1 MPVTT
6 RSMRRRH
13 QLQLSYPESNIVHS
27 SVSNL
32 ASDDFS
38 DSVPDLNDQ
47 HLSSSSSSDE
57 SSTLLLD
64 DEDFKIEISNFQI
77 SCGESTPEV
86 VSSPHNLEI
95 PSIVNMESD
104 CADEK
109 PVIHHDP
116 SLSTQDMIVKTLE
129 AISSQMLCNYQ
140 HLQDQ
145 LTKTANDIQRLTQEN
160 ETFRSEIRREL
171 ENVLPCSSLPAATTV
186 VPVPSVPTLTS
197 NPDMQSS
204 VVSSTSPPGD
214 FQTQMLLMLN
224 ETFSKL
230 STALTDNKSADT
242 KSEWPKFSGDPKK
255 FRTWYLAIMTQLS
268 VAPWSSLYDPV
279 SNMAVSSTTDASLNS
294 KLYAKLISSL
304 EGQALQNM
312 VARKH
317 VRTNGLLL
325 LRELQHMYKPRNV
338 PEMIA
343 AKTGE
348 FGLILKGC
356 PMKLLMHIIIDFRS
370 SLRISV
376 RLKKLSPIA
385 VPFVILSLLLG
396 QTSNQFKI
404 VIVWGIYQLSGK
416 QKIGQ

>member
-1 MPVTT
+1 
-6 RSMRRRH
+6 
-13 QLQLSYPESNIVHS
+13 
-27 SVSNL
+27 
-32 ASDDFS
+32 
-38 DSVPDLNDQ
+38 
-47 HLSSSSSSDE
+47 
-57 SSTLLLD
+57 
-64 DEDFKIEISNFQI
+64 
-77 SCGESTPEV
+77 
-86 VSSPHNLEI
+86 
-95 PSIVNMESD
+95 
-104 CADEK
+104 
-109 PVIHHDP
+109 
-116 SLSTQDMIVKTLE
+116 
-129 AISSQMLCNYQ
+129 
-140 HLQDQ
+140 
-145 LTKTANDIQRLTQEN
+145 
-160 ETFRSEIRREL
+160 
-171 ENVLPCSSLPAATTV
+171 
-186 VPVPSVPTLTS
+186 LTS

-204 VVSSTSPPGD
+204 AVSSTSPPGD

-348 FGLILKGC
+348 FWSNTKRMSHETIDAYYNRFQELLEDLSEAEEVISDRSAIRHFIFTLGSDFESIQNSYRLGNLPIEWKTEDWPTILVLCRDYYNSINPQGPTKKDKDNTSEGNT
-356 PMKLLMHIIIDFRS
+356 IS
-370 SLRISV
+370 QAERIAHHKKV
-376 RLKKLSPIA
+376 RLWFLNPVKYCKEITGEQQKHPGKCISP
-385 VPFVILSLLLG
+385 SLMPRR
-396 QTSNQFKI
+396 I
-404 VIVWGIYQLSGK
+404 VT
-416 QKIGQ
+416 

>member
-1 MPVTT
+1 M
-6 RSMRRRH
+6 M
-13 QLQLSYPESNIVHS
+13 
-27 SVSNL
+27 
-32 ASDDFS
+32 
-38 DSVPDLNDQ
+38 
-47 HLSSSSSSDE
+47 
-57 SSTLLLD
+57 
-64 DEDFKIEISNFQI
+64 
-77 SCGESTPEV
+77 
-86 VSSPHNLEI
+86 
-95 PSIVNMESD
+95 
-104 CADEK
+104 
-109 PVIHHDP
+109 
-116 SLSTQDMIVKTLE
+116 
-129 AISSQMLCNYQ
+129 CNYQ

-145 LTKTANDIQRLTQEN
+145 LTKTTNDIQRLTQEN

-171 ENVLPCSSLPAATTV
+171 ENVLPCSPLPAAMTV

-204 VVSSTSPPGD
+204 GVSSTSPPGD

-317 VRTNGLLL
+317 VRANGLLL

-348 FGLILKGC
+348 FWSNTKRMSHETIDAYYNRFQELLEDLSEAEEVISDRSAIRHFIFTLGSDFESIQNSYRLGNLPIEWKTEDWPTILVLCRDYYNSINPQGPTKKDKDNTSEGNTISQAERIVHHKKVHLWFLN
-356 PMKLLMHIIIDFRS
+356 PPSSTVRRLPANNRNIPVNAFITSPSLMPR
-370 SLRISV
+370 RIV
-376 RLKKLSPIA
+376 
-385 VPFVILSLLLG
+385 
-396 QTSNQFKI
+396 T
-404 VIVWGIYQLSGK
+404 
-416 QKIGQ
+416 